1 MKKKCKLLINKDKNI
16 YLFLKLIALNAD
28 SNCMPDINMDNNA
41 IRDEPK
47 DDNEVEMDESS
58 AVDNEHMHHRTE
70 KSVPDT
76 NGTVDEG
83 ETDISDSPEEEYADL
98 NQPYTVDRRKDKRDD
113 RNRRRHERNEFIY
126 PLELK
131 IFSPLLTNI
140 SFNGYIEDISASGAG
155 IKFEDRYGRV
165 LIDGLGGAGIKLII
179 RMPHGD
185 DIALLSTIRWI
196 KRDINQKMIVKVGIE
211 FQTLD
216 DWQLHAVKQLI
227 GLKNKDQNMMW
238 NLFENYEKNIR

>member
-1 MKKKCKLLINKDKNI
+1 M
-16 YLFLKLIALNAD
+16 
-28 SNCMPDINMDNNA
+28 
-41 IRDEPK
+41 
-47 DDNEVEMDESS
+47 
-58 AVDNEHMHHRTE
+58 DNEHMNLRTE
-70 KSVPDT
+70 KSVPDI
-76 NGTVDEG
+76 NGTADEG
-83 ETDISDSPEEEYADL
+83 KTDISNSPEDAYADL
-98 NQPYTVDRRKDKRDD
+98 RQPYTVDRRKEKRDNS
-113 RNRRRHERNEFIY
+113 NRRRHERNEFIY

-131 IFSPLLTNI
+131 IFSSLLTNT

-185 DIALLSTIRWI
+185 DIALLSIIRWI

-211 FQTLD
+211 FQTLE

-227 GLKNKDQNMMW
+227 SLKNKDQNMMW
-238 NLFENYEKNIR
+238 NLFENYENNIR